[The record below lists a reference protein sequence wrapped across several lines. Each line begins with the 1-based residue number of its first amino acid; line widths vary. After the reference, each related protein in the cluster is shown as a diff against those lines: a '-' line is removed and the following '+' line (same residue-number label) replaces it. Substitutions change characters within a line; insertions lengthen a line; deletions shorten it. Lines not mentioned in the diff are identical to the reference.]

1 MSGATA
7 DAARWNAY
15 EAEMWG
21 VGLEH
26 YRRRLRQIGEL
37 SGLRVL
43 DVGAGPGQWSLAAIR
58 EGAGTV
64 ACDRRIGE
72 ALRRAR
78 RDTPSGTLDV
88 VGADASRLPF
98 ASSRFDLILCMLV
111 LPYVPVE
118 RTLAEFAR
126 VLRPGGL
133 VFGVCHG
140 PGYYLLQA
148 IREALPPRRNLIR
161 RLLVLGYTVSHRA
174 LRLRRYHYE
183 TFQTPGAFT
192 GQLRGQG
199 LEPVTITLGGHPT
212 MPQRRVLGAPAFFEF
227 IARRSVP

>member
-1 MSGATA
+1 VRGATA

-15 EAEMWG
+15 EVEMWG

-43 DVGAGPGQWSLAAIR
+43 DVGAGPGQWSLAAVR
-58 EGAGTV
+58 EGAETV

-78 RDTPSGTLDV
+78 RETPSARLDV

-126 VLRPGGL
+126 VLKPGGL

-148 IREALPPRRNLIR
+148 IREAVPPRRNLIR
-161 RLLVLGYTVSHRA
+161 RLLVLGYTASHRA
-174 LRLRRYHYE
+174 LRLGRYHYE

-192 GQLRGQG
+192 DQLRGQG

-227 IARRSVP
+227 IARRPFP